1 MLQKV
6 FFLWSLPFMYLTPFS
21 YQRGTKRYTNV
32 ILKVHILLSLIFLVI
47 YTLGRGYFC
56 RNIKDLPMRI
66 KSSLI
71 TEFTRNGCKMLFFQP
86 VRKKKRRILLFP
98 GLGIS
103 VRRMLQ
109 EACMQPFI
117 EDSEIV
123 CFQVRGLG
131 ESDWDVDVGAD
142 SMLQDA
148 LNAVSVFDSM
158 TENIQTLF
166 VGYSLGCF
174 VSMQL
179 LSHCWMTNVRCDNVL
194 LVNGMYKSEHMV
206 PRFKLL
212 TSLMGVTVQPHLN
225 TCDVPITLL
234 HAEHDTLI
242 YPQESIELH
251 QACRSIGRR
260 CQLIICDGDH
270 NKYRLSDETKSIL
283 RQL

>member
-1 MLQKV
+1 
-6 FFLWSLPFMYLTPFS
+6 MYLTPFS
-21 YQRGTKRYTNV
+21 YQKGIKRYTNAV
-32 ILKVHILLSLIFLVI
+32 LKLHFYLSLIFVVTYILA
-47 YTLGRGYFC
+47 
-56 RNIKDLPMRI
+56 RNHFSRNLRDLPVQI
-66 KSSLI
+66 KSSSI
-71 TEFTRNGCKMLFFQP
+71 TEFSRNGCKMLYFQP
-86 VRKKKRRILLFP
+86 VREKKRRILLFP

-109 EACMQPFI
+109 ETCMQPFI

-131 ESDWDVDVGAD
+131 ESDWDVDIGTD

-158 TENIQTLF
+158 TENIKTLF

-179 LSHCWMTNVRCDNVL
+179 LSYSRLTNVKCDNIL
-194 LVNGMYKSEHMV
+194 LVNGMYTSEHIV
-206 PRFKLL
+206 ARFKVV
-212 TSLMGVTVQPHLN
+212 TSLMGISVQPHLN
-225 TCDVPITLL
+225 KCDVPITLL
-234 HAEHDTLI
+234 HAAHDGI
-242 YPQESIELH
+242 VYMQESIELN

-260 CQLIICDGDH
+260 CQLLSCDGNH
-270 NKYRLSDETKSIL
+270 SNYRLSDETTSIL

>member
-1 MLQKV
+1 
-6 FFLWSLPFMYLTPFS
+6 MYLTPFS
-21 YQRGTKRYTNV
+21 YQKGIKRYTNV
-32 ILKVHILLSLIFLVI
+32 VLKVHLFLSLIFVAI
-47 YTLGRGYFC
+47 YTLTRNYFC
-56 RNIKDLPMRI
+56 RNFRDLPVQI
-66 KSSLI
+66 KSSSI
-71 TEFTRNGCKMLFFQP
+71 TEFSRNGCKMLFFQP

-98 GLGIS
+98 GLGIG

-131 ESDWDVDVGAD
+131 ESDWDVDIGAD

-158 TENIQTLF
+158 TENIKTLF
-166 VGYSLGCF
+166 VAYSLGCF

-179 LSHCWMTNVRCDNVL
+179 LSYSWLTNVKCDNVL
-194 LVNGMYKSEHMV
+194 LVNGMYKSEHMM
-206 PRFKLL
+206 PRFKLF
-212 TSLMGVTVQPHLN
+212 TSLLGISVQPHLN
-225 TCDVPITLL
+225 KCDVPITLL
-234 HAEHDTLI
+234 HAAHDDAVYL
-242 YPQESIELH
+242 QESIELD

-260 CQLIICDGDH
+260 CQLLSCDGDH
-270 NKYRLSDETKSIL
+270 SNYRLSDETTSIL